1 MTMQSRPAVGPVL
14 LVLVVIMTGLNLRPF
29 LTAVGPLADELAAHS
44 GLGLQGLAMM
54 TLAPML
60 LMGVFAFA
68 GPALAARIG
77 ARRAVV
83 GALGVLSLG
92 SLLRLFAP
100 TGAAMIGTAVVVGIG
115 AAIVQAVFPGLI
127 KRHFS
132 AHVSVVTGLYSS
144 MMMGGGAVGALAA
157 PVVAAATGEW
167 RAGLAWLAVP
177 AAFACLLAAFALPR
191 ETAAARGANPAAG
204 LLGRPRAWL
213 LMACFGLV
221 NGGYATAVAWLSP
234 AYRELGWTATAS
246 AGLVAIMAVAQAVS
260 ALGLPTLARHSS
272 DRRPWLWAALA
283 MQGAGFAGIIFAPQ
297 AAAFLWV
304 ALLGAG
310 LGGSFA
316 LMLVV
321 ALDHHPDP
329 ARAGGLA
336 ALMQGGGFLLAAVPP
351 WIVALLHETTG
362 GFPAGW
368 LMHLCFVAA
377 VSLLVIRLSPA
388 SYARA
393 LAFRAM

>member
-1 MTMQSRPAVGPVL
+1 MIMQSRPAAGPVL

-29 LTAVGPLADELAAHS
+29 LTAVGPLADELAART

-83 GALGVLSLG
+83 GALGVLALG
-92 SLLRLFAP
+92 SLLRLFAT

-115 AAIVQAVFPGLI
+115 AAIVQAVFTGLI
-127 KRHFS
+127 KRYFS
-132 AHVSVVTGLYSS
+132 GHVSVVTGLYSS

-157 PVVAAATGEW
+157 PMIAAATGEW

-177 AAFACLLAAFALPR
+177 AALACLLAALALPR
-191 ETAAARGANPAAG
+191 DKAAARGANPAAG

-234 AYRELGWTATAS
+234 AYRELGWTATSS

-260 ALGLPTLARHSS
+260 ALGLPTLARNSS

-283 MQGAGFAGIIFAPQ
+283 MQGAGFAGIVIAPQ

-329 ARAGGLA
+329 ARAGALA
-336 ALMQGGGFLLAAVPP
+336 ALMQGGGFLIAAIPP
-351 WIVALLHETTG
+351 WIVALLHEATG

-368 LMHLCFVAA
+368 LMHLIFVAM
-377 VSLLVIRLSPA
+377 VSLLVIRFAPST
-388 SYARA
+388 YGRA
-393 LAFRAM
+393 LGA

>member
-1 MTMQSRPAVGPVL
+1 MTMQTRPAAGPAL
-14 LVLVVIMTGLNLRPF
+14 LVLVVIMTGINLRPF
-29 LTAVGPLADELAAHS
+29 LTAVGPLANELS
-44 GLGLQGLAMM
+44 GRVGLGLEGLAMM

-68 GPALAARIG
+68 GPALAARVG
-77 ARRAVV
+77 ARRAVI
-83 GALGVLSLG
+83 GALGVLALG
-92 SLLRLFAP
+92 SLLRLFAG
-100 TGAAMIGTAVVVGIG
+100 TGAAMIATAVVVGIG

-127 KRHFS
+127 KRHFPG
-132 AHVSVVTGLYSS
+132 HVSVVTGLYSS

-157 PVVAAATGEW
+157 PMIAAATGEW

-177 AAFACLLAAFALPR
+177 AGLACVLATVALPR
-191 ETAAARGANPAAG
+191 DAAAVRGENPAAG

-246 AGLVAIMAVAQAVS
+246 AGLVAVMAVAQAVS
-260 ALGLPTLARHSS
+260 ALGLPTLARNSS

-283 MQGAGFAGIIFAPQ
+283 MQGAGFAGIVLAPQ
-297 AAAFLWV
+297 SAAVVWV

-321 ALDHHPDP
+321 ALVHHPDP
-329 ARAGGLA
+329 VRAGALA
-336 ALMQGGGFLLAAVPP
+336 ALMQGGGFLIAAIPP
-351 WIVALLHETTG
+351 WIVALLHGVTG
-362 GFPAGW
+362 GFAAGW
-368 LMHLCFVAA
+368 LMHMAFVAT
-377 VSLLVIRLSPA
+377 VSLLVVRLSPA
-388 SYARA
+388 SYGRA
-393 LAFRAM
+393 LSG